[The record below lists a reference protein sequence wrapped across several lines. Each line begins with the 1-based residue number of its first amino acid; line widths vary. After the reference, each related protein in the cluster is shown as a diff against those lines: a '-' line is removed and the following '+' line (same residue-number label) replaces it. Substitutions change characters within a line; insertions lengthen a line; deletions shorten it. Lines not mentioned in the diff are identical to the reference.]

1 MQRYRRTIHFCV
13 RSTELAVTA
22 TCGIIG
28 YRRPQD
34 LRVENNVSYYYFLPH
49 CLVGI
54 ITDKDSEKSVG

>member
-1 MQRYRRTIHFCV
+1 MQGYLQ
-13 RSTELAVTA
+13 LAVTA

-34 LRVENNVSYYYFLPH
+34 LMVENNVSYYYFLPH